1 MDELTRVPDGINS
14 KVPSSARV
22 YDYLLGGKDNYPVD
36 RAIAERLLSVAP
48 DTRAVVRA
56 NRAFLTRAVRF
67 LAEQGITQFI
77 DLGTGIPT
85 SPSVHEVAR
94 EIHPEATVVYV
105 DNDPLVKVH
114 NDALLATDDGV
125 ITLEA
130 DIRRP
135 EDIIGHPDVK
145 ALIDFDRPVG
155 VLLVTV
161 LHFVSDE
168 EGAYRIVTAFRDKV
182 ASGSYVVI
190 SHSSSESEPEVLT
203 QLKASTAGSPA
214 QSTFRS
220 HEETLDFFEGMEIE
234 EPGLV
239 PVQRWRPA
247 MDSIRSRLIV
257 EGAVAR
263 KP

>member
-1 MDELTRVPDGINS
+1 MGDLDRVPDGVDPA
-14 KVPSSARV
+14 VPSSARV
-22 YDYLLGGKDNYPVD
+22 YDYLLGGKDNYAVD

-48 DTRAVVRA
+48 DTRSVARA
-56 NRAFLTRAVRF
+56 NRAFLARAVRF
-67 LAEQGITQFI
+67 LCEQGITQFI

-94 EIHPEATVVYV
+94 ETHPEARVVYV

-114 NDALLATDDGV
+114 NDALLATDDRV
-125 ITLEA
+125 ITLRA

-135 EDIIGHPDVK
+135 DEIVEHPDVR
-145 ALIDFDRPVG
+145 ALIDFDKPVG

-168 EGAYRIVTAFRDKV
+168 EGAYQIVAGLRDKIV
-182 ASGSYVVI
+182 SGSYVVL
-190 SHSSSESEPEVLT
+190 SHSSSDSDPEVLT

-220 HEETLDFFEGMEIE
+220 HDEILGFFEGLEIE
-234 EPGLV
+234 SPGLV
-239 PVQRWRPA
+239 PVQRWRPT
-247 MDSIRSRLIV
+247 MDSITSRLVV

-263 KP
+263 KA